1 MANGH
6 SPIRYTQLN
15 FLVATRTGGGYC
27 ADAIGHPIRVEGDRI
42 RDLRRAV
49 SDAVRAHFGREPV
62 HVRLLVGGSQAAEP
76 AVAATGIGRGL

>member
-1 MANGH
+1 MANGRT
-6 SPIRYTQLN
+6 PVRNTQLN
-15 FLVATRTGGGYC
+15 FLVAVRTGGGYS

-62 HVRLLVGGSQAAEP
+62 QVRLLVGGSQAAEP
-76 AVAATGIGRGL
+76 AVGEAGVGRAL